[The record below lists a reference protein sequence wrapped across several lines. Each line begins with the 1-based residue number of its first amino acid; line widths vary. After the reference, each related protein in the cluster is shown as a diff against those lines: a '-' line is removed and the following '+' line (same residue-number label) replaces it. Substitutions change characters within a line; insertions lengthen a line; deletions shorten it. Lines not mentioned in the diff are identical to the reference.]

1 MLTVVWLSQ
10 KIRNAYDLFNTW
22 GARSDLEE
30 LLFVWD
36 ASFVAK

>member
-10 KIRNAYDLFNTW
+10 TIRNASDLFDTW
-22 GARSDLEE
+22 VARSDLEE

-36 ASFVAK
+36 ASKSF